1 MAQMKLPP
9 STRGHWLLGSIPNF
23 KADPINYEFELTRK
37 FGDIVGLRFANRR
50 SYLVTG
56 AEPIRQVLVEKASE
70 YRKAPIYK
78 LLLSRFLGDGL
89 LTSDGEFWKRQRK
102 LSQPAFHHQRIA
114 AYGSTM
120 VEYTERSLNR
130 WQPNSTIDVNDEMIR
145 LTLSIV
151 AKSLFDYEIADSA
164 DTVGIALTDLLHTTN
179 EMSQSAIFGLPEWV
193 PTPRNRRVRRATRML
208 DEVVMGIID
217 ERRKLN
223 EDKGDLL
230 SMLMTAEDE
239 DGNHMTDKQL
249 RDEAVTIVLAGHE
262 TTANA
267 LTWTWFLLA
276 QHPEIE
282 AKVHEEIDRV
292 LGGRTPTMADLR
304 QLTYTEMVIKEAMRL
319 YPPIPGIARESL
331 QDTTLG
337 DYFVPKGTIIFISIN
352 VLHHNAEVFEDPF
365 EFRPER
371 FSKENEKNIPKYAY
385 LPFAAGPRVCI
396 GNGFAMMEAVL
407 VLATI
412 ARKYQLRLV
421 PGQHIEPE
429 PVLTLRPSAPVMM
442 KLEPRNVKT
451 LTPGPFAVS
460 GSSQQKDAGPLSPSG
475 RGVQETPQDAVAIP

>member
-1 MAQMKLPP
+1 MTQNLPP
-9 STRGHWLLGSIPNF
+9 GTRGHFLLGSIPKF
-23 KADPINYEFELTRK
+23 RADPINYEFELARTY
-37 FGDIVGLRFANRR
+37 GEVAAIRFANRR
-50 SYLVTG
+50 AYLITG
-56 AEPIRQVLVEKASE
+56 PEPIREVLVEKAAE
-70 YRKAPIYK
+70 FRKAPIYK

-89 LTSDGEFWKRQRK
+89 LTSDGDFWKRQRK

-114 AYGSTM
+114 SYGDVM
-120 VEYTERSLNR
+120 VDYSQRTLNR
-130 WQPNSTIDVNDEMIR
+130 WQPDTAIDINDEMIR

-164 DTVGIALTDLLHTTN
+164 DTVGTALTDLLHTTN
-179 EMSQSAIFGLPEWV
+179 EMSQSAIFGLPAWI
-193 PTPRNRRVRRATRML
+193 PTPRNRRVKRATKML
-208 DEVVMGIID
+208 DDVVMGIIN

-230 SMLMTAEDE
+230 SMLMAAEDE
-239 DGNHMTDKQL
+239 DGQHMSDKQL

-282 AKVHEEIDRV
+282 AKVHEELDRV
-292 LGGRTPTMADLR
+292 LGGRQPTMADLR

-331 QDTTLG
+331 QDTTVG
-337 DYFVPKGTIIFISIN
+337 GYFVPKGTIMFISLN
-352 VLHHNAEVFEDPF
+352 VVHHDARYFDQPF

-385 LPFAAGPRVCI
+385 LPFAGGPRVCI

-407 VLATI
+407 LLATI
-412 ARKYQLRLV
+412 AQRYQLKLV
-421 PGQHIEPE
+421 PGQQIKPE
-429 PVLTLRPSAPVMM
+429 PVLTLRPSGPVMM
-442 KLEPRNVKT
+442 QLEAREP
-451 LTPGPFAVS
+451 
-460 GSSQQKDAGPLSPSG
+460 SPAP
-475 RGVQETPQDAVAIP
+475 PQDAPHELAAVQ

>member
-1 MAQMKLPP
+1 MIQAKPVLPP
-9 STRGHWLLGSIPNF
+9 GTRGHFLLGSIPQF
-23 KADPINYEFELTRK
+23 RADPINYEFALARDYGEVAA
-37 FGDIVGLRFANRR
+37 IRFANRR
-50 SYLVTG
+50 AYLVTG
-56 AEPIRQVLVEKASE
+56 AEPIREVLVEKASE

-102 LSQPAFHHQRIA
+102 LAQPAFHHQRIA
-114 AYGSTM
+114 SYGGVM
-120 VEYTERSLNR
+120 VDYARRMLDG
-130 WQPNSTIDVNDEMIR
+130 WQTNSAIDINDEMIR

-151 AKSLFDYEIADSA
+151 ARSLFDYEIADDA
-164 DTVGIALTDLLHTTN
+164 DTVGVALTDLLHTTN
-179 EMSQSAIFGLPEWV
+179 ELSQSAIFGLPAWI
-193 PTPRNRRVRRATRML
+193 PTPRNRRVKRATRML

-223 EDKGDLL
+223 QDRGDLL
-230 SMLMTAEDE
+230 SMLMAAEDE
-239 DGNHMTDKQL
+239 DGKPMTDRQL

-292 LGGRTPTMADLR
+292 LGGRAPTMADLR
-304 QLTYTEMVIKEAMRL
+304 QLSYAEMVIKEAMRL

-331 QDTTLG
+331 QETTLG
-337 DYFVPKGTIIFISIN
+337 SYFVPKGTIIFISLN
-352 VLHHNAEVFEDPF
+352 VLHHDARTFDAPF

-412 ARKYQLRLV
+412 AQRYQLRLV
-421 PGQHIEPE
+421 PGQQIEPQ
-429 PVLTLRPSAPVMM
+429 PVLTLRPSGPVMM
-442 KLEPRNVKT
+442 QLEPRQPADPVT
-451 LTPGPFAVS
+451 AATALPAAAS
-460 GSSQQKDAGPLSPSG
+460 A
-475 RGVQETPQDAVAIP
+475 